1 VKYGV
6 RTFLGLALVGFGI
19 LAANWSMYHLART
32 GTCASGGPYVSAR
45 PCPAGTG
52 WHIMAM
58 FIAVFASLIGMGVF
72 AVRGTKRAASA
83 VGLGVLTWG
92 LFFVT
97 LGVTGLVAAY
107 GPAAGDDAGSKLGS
121 SIVAGIFI
129 PMGAIPIIGSF
140 LFARSWRKHGVPGR
154 RALRIGGSG
163 FQFPSASASA
173 TATPPSGQA
182 KTKAKPK
189 AAAASPDP
197 LERLKELADLRDRG
211 VLTPEEF
218 EAQKDQ
224 VLRDM

>member
-1 VKYGV
+1 MKYPV
-6 RTFLGLALVGFGI
+6 RTTLGLLLVGFGI

-45 PCPAGTG
+45 ACPAGTG

-58 FIAVFASLIGMGVF
+58 FVAIFAGLIGLGVF
-72 AVRGTKRAASA
+72 AARGSKRAASA

-97 LGVTGLVAAY
+97 LGATGLVAAY
-107 GPAAGDDAGSKLGS
+107 GPAAGGDTGSKLGS

-140 LFARSWRKHGVPGR
+140 LFAKSWRKRGVAGR
-154 RALRIGGSG
+154 RTLKIGGSG
-163 FQFPSASASA
+163 FQFPAPSAAKASS
-173 TATPPSGQA
+173 PPRA
-182 KTKAKPK
+182 KASPK
-189 AAAASPDP
+189 AGTADP

-211 VLTPEEF
+211 VLTPAEF
-218 EAQKDQ
+218 EAQKDE
-224 VLRDM
+224 VLKDM